1 MTVLGLIPARG
12 GSKGIPG
19 KNLAFVAGRP
29 LLAWTCAAATES
41 TRLDRVVCSTDS
53 EEIAAAAAACGV
65 EAPFR
70 RPADLSGDETP
81 MLDVVRD
88 ALGRFEDVSVV
99 VLLQPTSPLRTAAHI
114 DEAVERL
121 AATGADSVVSVV
133 EVPHA
138 FTPGSVLRLEGD
150 RLLPFE
156 AGPPPTRRQDK
167 LKLYARNGPAVLVV
181 RADVVAGGSLYGE
194 DCRPYPMAKL
204 ESLDVDDADDLALVD
219 LLLRSR

>member
-19 KNLAFVAGRP
+19 KNLAPVAGRP

-41 TRLDRVVCSTDS
+41 ARLDRVVCSTDS
-53 EEIAAAAAACGV
+53 DEIAAVAAACDV

-70 RPADLSGDETP
+70 RPAKLSADETP

-88 ALGRFEDVSVV
+88 ALARFEDVSVV
-99 VLLQPTSPLRTAAHI
+99 VVLQPTSPLRTAAHI

-121 AATGADSVVSVV
+121 EATGADSVVSVV
-133 EVPHA
+133 EIPHA
-138 FTPGSVLRLEGD
+138 YTPGSVLRLEGD

-156 AGPPPTRRQDK
+156 AGPPATRRQDK
-167 LKLYARNGPAVLVV
+167 PTLYARNGPAVLVV
-181 RADVVAGGSLYGE
+181 RANVVGGGSLYGD
-194 DCRPYPMAKL
+194 DCRPYPMSKL

-219 LLLRSR
+219 LLIRSR

>member
-19 KNLAFVAGRP
+19 KNLALVAGRP
-29 LLAWTCAAATES
+29 LLAWTCVAATES

-53 EEIAAAAAACGV
+53 DEIAAAAVACDV

-99 VLLQPTSPLRTAAHI
+99 VVLQPTSPLRTAAHI

-121 AATGADSVVSVV
+121 EATGADSIVSVV

-150 RLLPFE
+150 RLLPFDT
-156 AGPPPTRRQDK
+156 GPPPTRRQDK
-167 LKLYARNGPAVLVV
+167 PTLYARNGPAVLVV
-181 RADVVAGGSLYGE
+181 RADVVAGGSLYGD
-194 DCRPYPMAKL
+194 DCRPYPMTKL

-219 LLLRSR
+219 LLIRSR